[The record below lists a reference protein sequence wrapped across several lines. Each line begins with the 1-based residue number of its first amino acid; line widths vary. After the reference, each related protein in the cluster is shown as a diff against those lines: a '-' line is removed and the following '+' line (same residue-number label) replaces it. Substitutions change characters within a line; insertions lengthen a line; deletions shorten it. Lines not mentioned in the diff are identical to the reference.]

1 MKSSGLSIFVAIVVA
16 ALFTDCGGMRHY
28 DARLIAADS
37 LMWSTPDSALAI
49 ISALDTLRGVADS
62 AYRDL
67 LATQAR
73 YKCYAKIT
81 ARDDSAIT
89 RAMNYYRHHNSD
101 REKLTRAFLYKGAVM
116 EELGH
121 VDSAMRY
128 YKTAEAAADTTDY
141 TNLGQINTRIANL
154 YRLYFADQQI
164 CYDKFE
170 QALKYYRLIG
180 NKRLQF
186 DCLLNM
192 GACSGITRIG
202 DPEKLLAQASQ
213 LAIELN
219 DSGKY
224 YKSQELLCRQ
234 LCYEDSL
241 SVAKKIA
248 FHCLNDYFRFIT
260 EDLLLDIADIYTK
273 YGISDSARY
282 YLKYVNDN
290 ANINNQ
296 GQLRTRKYLTLSKI
310 YQIEGD
316 AVQSNHYDKLAHQ
329 LADSLLNNKQKY
341 LIQQAENKGNFIQ
354 VERRKY
360 TINSLHG
367 LVASLI
373 AIAILALGVFT
384 FYHFSHLHRINAIIN
399 ELKHAS
405 RSKHE
410 ELLEQIKP
418 QNGVIIQFIEKI
430 VSFMQT
436 TIDSSEHDS
445 PSVIRKRV
453 KEGIGNMVASDD
465 FWKALRSHLDQNYNG
480 IISQLAKNS
489 KISET
494 DLKFIELTCC
504 GFNYVEIAIVLGY
517 NPKYIS
523 QKRNDIAAKLRLRVP
538 LRDYLEDAMKKQ

>member
-1 MKSSGLSIFVAIVVA
+1 
-16 ALFTDCGGMRHY
+16 
-28 DARLIAADS
+28 
-37 LMWSTPDSALAI
+37 
-49 ISALDTLRGVADS
+49 
-62 AYRDL
+62 
-67 LATQAR
+67 
-73 YKCYAKIT
+73 
-81 ARDDSAIT
+81 
-89 RAMNYYRHHNSD
+89 
-101 REKLTRAFLYKGAVM
+101 
-116 EELGH
+116 
-121 VDSAMRY
+121 
-128 YKTAEAAADTTDY
+128 
-141 TNLGQINTRIANL
+141 
-154 YRLYFADQQI
+154 
-164 CYDKFE
+164 
-170 QALKYYRLIG
+170 
-180 NKRLQF
+180 
-186 DCLLNM
+186 
-192 GACSGITRIG
+192 
-202 DPEKLLAQASQ
+202 
-213 LAIELN
+213 
-219 DSGKY
+219 
-224 YKSQELLCRQ
+224 
-234 LCYEDSL
+234 
-241 SVAKKIA
+241 VAKKIA

-290 ANINNQ
+290 ASINNQ

-316 AVQSNHYDKLAHQ
+316 AVQSSHYDKLAHQ

-453 KEGIGNMVASDD
+453 KEGIGNMVANDD
-465 FWKALRSHLDQNYNG
+465 FWKALRSHLDQNHNG
-480 IISQLAKNS
+480 IISQLANNP

-504 GFNYVEIAIVLGY
+504 GFNYVEIAIILDY

-538 LRDYLEDAMKKQ
+538 LQDYLEDAMKKAIKDEK